1 MIADEVRQKEKN
13 VGYNAVTCEYG
24 DMFKAGV
31 IDPAKV
37 VKNALRNAASIA
49 GLMLTTQVLIT
60 RSDDVSGGKP
70 KPSVEGA
77 VK

>member
-1 MIADEVRQKEKN
+1 VIADEVRQRDKN
-13 VGYNAVTCEYG
+13 IGYNAVTAEYV

-49 GLMLTTQVLIT
+49 GLMLTTQVLVT
-60 RSDDVSGGKP
+60 RTDDVSGGTP
-70 KPSVEGA
+70 KAAVEGA